1 VASSNQ
7 HSTHQ
12 THINLGTREFSKL
25 RLFKALLGPKSRI
38 SGSWTEDLLFWFV
51 HLKKERKKEK
61 ETLEKKND
69 KQIHPCRE
77 NIELI
82 DKHSWENV
90 QFCPGSLSSLI

>member
-1 VASSNQ
+1 
-7 HSTHQ
+7 
-12 THINLGTREFSKL
+12 
-25 RLFKALLGPKSRI
+25 
-38 SGSWTEDLLFWFV
+38 LLFWFV